1 MSKPVIALV
10 GRPNVGKS
18 SIFNALAGSRISIV
32 HDSPGVTRDR
42 IYAEPEWFGREF
54 ILIDTGG
61 LEPGSLDP
69 IHQQMARQVGFAL
82 EAADVILFLCDLK
95 EGLTHQD
102 REIASYLRKSD
113 KPIILALN
121 KADQVGAMPPE
132 AYEFYE
138 LGLGEPYCVSAVHR
152 LGLGEMVSALLAEA
166 PEAQA
171 TEEEDQRISVAIIGK
186 PNVGKSSL
194 LNNLLAEDRAIVSD
208 IPGTTRDSLD
218 VNIDNAYGSFRFI
231 DTAGLRRKSKVKEA
245 IEKYSIL
252 RTQAA
257 VERADVCLILLD
269 ATDEISEQDTK
280 IAGLAHN
287 AGKASLFV
295 VNKWDLLE
303 GRDQKFQAW
312 QDQIKLRFAFMPY
325 AEMTAISAVTGQR
338 VEGLYQ
344 AIVEIYE
351 ENSKRLSTAVV
362 NEVLAEALSMHR
374 PPSDK
379 GRALKIY
386 YGSQVSTQPPHF
398 IFFINDKKLLH
409 FSYERYLE
417 NRLREAF
424 GFRGSPIF
432 LSWRER
438 KRDDYLKIDRK
449 TPARS
454 QESQEY

>member
-1 MSKPVIALV
+1 MSKPVIAIV

-18 SIFNALAGSRISIV
+18 SIFNALAGERISIV

-42 IYAEPEWFGREF
+42 IYAEPEWFGRPF
-54 ILIDTGG
+54 VLIDTGG
-61 LEPGSLDP
+61 LEPGSDDP

-82 EAADVILFLCDLK
+82 EAADAILFLCDLK
-95 EGLTHQD
+95 DGLTHMD
-102 REIASYLRKSD
+102 REIASFLRKSD
-113 KPIILALN
+113 KPLVLALN
-121 KADQVGAMPPE
+121 KADQVGTMPAE
-132 AYEFYE
+132 AYEFFE
-138 LGLGEPYCVSAVHR
+138 LGFGEPICVSALHR
-152 LGLGEMVSALLAEA
+152 LGLGDMISALLDKLPQASFTE
-166 PEAQA
+166 EAQ
-171 TEEEDQRISVAIIGK
+171 ERISVAIIGK

-218 VNIDNAYGSFRFI
+218 VNVDNSYGSFRFI
-231 DTAGLRRKSKVKEA
+231 DTAGLRRKAKVKEA

-287 AGKASLFV
+287 AGKASIFV
-295 VNKWDLLE
+295 LNKWDLLE
-303 GRDQKFQAW
+303 NRDQKFQTWA
-312 QDQIKLRFAFMPY
+312 DQVKLRFAFMPY
-325 AEMTAISAVTGQR
+325 ADMTAISALTGQR
-338 VEGLYQ
+338 VDGLYQ
-344 AIVEIYE
+344 MILDAYAE
-351 ENSKRLSTAVV
+351 STKRLSTAVV
-362 NEVLAEALSMHR
+362 NEVLAEALAMHR

-386 YGSQVSTQPPHF
+386 YGSQVSSRPPHF
-398 IFFINDKKLLH
+398 IFFINDKKLVH

-424 GFRGSPIF
+424 GFRGSPIYI
-432 LSWRER
+432 SWRER
-438 KRDDYLKIDRK
+438 KRDDYLKVDGKQSRDRS
-449 TPARS
+449 R
-454 QESQEY
+454 EEE

>member
-1 MSKPVIALV
+1 MSKPVIAIV

-18 SIFNALAGSRISIV
+18 SIFNALAGERISIV

-54 ILIDTGG
+54 VLIDTGG
-61 LEPGSLDP
+61 LEPGSEDP
-69 IHQQMARQVGFAL
+69 ILQQMARQVGFAL
-82 EAADVILFLCDLK
+82 ESADAILFLCDLRD
-95 EGLTHQD
+95 GLTNQD
-102 REIASYLRKSD
+102 REIASFLRKSD
-113 KPIILALN
+113 KPIVLALN
-121 KADQVGAMPPE
+121 KADQIGSMPPE
-132 AYEFYE
+132 AYEFFE
-138 LGLGEPYCVSAVHR
+138 LGFGEPICVSALHKLGLGD
-152 LGLGEMVSALLAEA
+152 MVSALLDQV
-166 PEAQA
+166 PE
-171 TEEEDQRISVAIIGK
+171 TPVSEEDQHRISVAIIGK

-194 LNNLLAEDRAIVSD
+194 LNNLLAEDRAIVSN

-218 VNIDNAYGSFRFI
+218 VNIDNAYGFFRFI
-231 DTAGLRRKSKVKEA
+231 DTAGLRRKAKVKEA
-245 IEKYSIL
+245 VEKYSTM

-303 GRDQKFQAW
+303 NKDQKFQTW
-312 QDQIKLRFAFMPY
+312 QDEIKQRFAFMPY

-344 AIVEIYE
+344 AIVDIYE
-351 ENSKRLSTAVV
+351 EASKRLSTAVV
-362 NEVLAEALSMHR
+362 NEVLAEALAMHR

-379 GRALKIY
+379 GRALKIF
-386 YGSQVSTQPPHF
+386 YGSQVSVRPPHF
-398 IFFINDKKLLH
+398 IFFINDKKLMH

-432 LSWRER
+432 ISWRER
-438 KRDDYLKIDRK
+438 KRDDYLKVDGKQSRDR
-449 TPARS
+449 S
-454 QESQEY
+454 GEQE